1 MEKENK
7 GKKGPAYLLSFRSQH
22 REGVVGCSVGVVS
35 RATLHLG
42 KPTYIQTLSIRLV

>member
-35 RATLHLG
+35 RLTLHRS
-42 KPTYIQTLSIRLV
+42 KPTYIQALNIHLV

>member
-7 GKKGPAYLLSFRSQH
+7 DKKGPAYLLSLRSQH

-35 RATLHLG
+35 RPTLHLD
-42 KPTYIQTLSIRLV
+42 KPAYIQALSIRLV